1 MIGYPANADY
11 GLAIFVWAVANW
23 MYPIITPYVVG
34 FIGMA
39 VAFFIV
45 PLSTVFSG
53 FSNSVFWVIV
63 GSYFIAVA
71 FMKSNLAR
79 RVGLYL
85 VRLGSGSVLGA
96 LLATTWANTIFS
108 PVVMSNTARGGLF
121 APITAGV
128 ADAFGSKPG
137 DNKGGKAIFLANTFI
152 NVLNTNWVLTA
163 LSTNLLALGFF
174 TQTFNMSISWVKW
187 LLLSFPMLVT
197 VALVPFIVYQMFPP
211 TTKET
216 SEAKMSVKHYA
227 DEELNKMGPLS
238 SVEKRAMAF
247 FVLILALF
255 IAISF
260 TTIDLA
266 FVAVLAMILAVM
278 PPFEIVTPKDAL
290 NYVEWGVVLWLG
302 AAISIGSIGAS
313 TGVFKALTQ
322 LIFVKSG
329 IVAVPVTLF
338 VILLVLIMMYFHAIS
353 PGYVAYTVALVPIT
367 LEMVK
372 AVHFANPALLGFLVI
387 FTMGAG
393 AAFFPFNSAPN
404 LFFYG
409 YGYYNE
415 REFLKGGLVL
425 SVITILNILL
435 LFFLWWPLV
444 GI

>member
-1 MIGYPANADY
+1 
-11 GLAIFVWAVANW
+11 
-23 MYPIITPYVVG
+23 
-34 FIGMA
+34 
-39 VAFFIV
+39 
-45 PLSTVFSG
+45 
-53 FSNSVFWVIV
+53 
-63 GSYFIAVA
+63 
-71 FMKSNLAR
+71 
-79 RVGLYL
+79 
-85 VRLGSGSVLGA
+85 
-96 LLATTWANTIFS
+96 
-108 PVVMSNTARGGLF
+108 
-121 APITAGV
+121 
-128 ADAFGSKPG
+128 
-137 DNKGGKAIFLANTFI
+137 
-152 NVLNTNWVLTA
+152 
-163 LSTNLLALGFF
+163 
-174 TQTFNMSISWVKW
+174 
-187 LLLSFPMLVT
+187 MLVT